1 MARTARGGS
10 SSGSKRRAAPKTA
23 AAPRRR
29 RARSAASPR
38 PRIRMYRQGLGDCFL
53 VTLPRS
59 DGKGDAFRIMIDCG
73 VLLGTPD
80 AQRRMNDVVGDIAQ
94 VSGGHVDLLLVTH
107 EHWDHV
113 SGFMQA
119 REAFKGIAFG
129 AVWMGW
135 TESPTDRQARRLG
148 EDRRRALA
156 ALRLADSRLR
166 LAGAA
171 EVAEEVSGLLG
182 FFGAGGGASTTDAL
196 NAARALAPAGGLRY
210 AEPGETPTDL
220 PGTGARLY
228 VLGPPR
234 DEKLLLRSDPSRR
247 NPETY
252 DLAFGGF
259 AIESMMAAPGGA
271 PPEGPFAERLTIPME
286 VARAMP
292 EFHRYWS
299 DGTGGAGEGE
309 AWRRIDGD
317 WLDAAADLALR
328 LDHDTNNTSLA
339 VAIELDNGEV
349 LLFAADAQ
357 VGNWLSWEALAWN
370 VEGRRVT
377 GPDLLARTV
386 FYKVGHHGSHNAT
399 LREKGLEAMD
409 WLRIAAIPVDEEMAR
424 KRRWNSMPLPS
435 LLERLKEKTG
445 GRVLRTDGKAPAGID
460 GLQAAGLFFDFA
472 P

>member
-1 MARTARGGS
+1 MARTAR
-10 SSGSKRRAAPKTA
+10 SGTRRQAAPRTA

-29 RARSAASPR
+29 RAASDAAAQV
-38 PRIRMYRQGLGDCFL
+38 RIRMYRQGLGDCFL

-73 VLLGTPD
+73 VLLGTPG
-80 AQRRMNDVVGDIAQ
+80 AKEKMQDVVADIAQ
-94 VSGGHVDLLLVTH
+94 VSGGRVDLLLVTH

-119 REAFKGIAFG
+119 QEAFKDIAFG

-135 TESPTDRQARRLG
+135 TESPTDLQAKRLAA
-148 EDRRRALA
+148 DRHLALA
-156 ALRLADSRLR
+156 ALRLADNQLR

-171 EVAEEVSGLLG
+171 EVAEEVTGLLG
-182 FFGAGGGASTTDAL
+182 FFGVGGGGASTTDAL
-196 NAARALAPAGGLRY
+196 DAARALVPPDRLRY
-210 AEPGETPTDL
+210 AEPGEAPTL
-220 PGTGARLY
+220 LAGTGARLY

-234 DEKLLLRSDPSRR
+234 DETLLLRSDPSRKK
-247 NPETY
+247 PETY

-259 AIESMMAAPGGA
+259 AMEAMMGA
-271 PPEGPFAERLTIPME
+271 SGETPPDGPFADRLTIPME

-317 WLDAAADLALR
+317 WLNAAADLALR

-357 VGNWLSWEALAWN
+357 VGNWLSWEKLEWE
-370 VEGRRVT
+370 VEGRRVS
-377 GPDLLARTV
+377 GPDLLARSV

-399 LREKGLEAMD
+399 LREKGLETMAR
-409 WLRIAAIPVDEEMAR
+409 LRVAAIPVDEAIAR
-424 KRRWNSMPLPS
+424 KRRWTSMPLPS
-435 LLERLKEKTG
+435 LLERLEERTR
-445 GRVLRTDGKAPAGID
+445 GRVLRTDRPAPAGIG
-460 GLQAAGLFFDFA
+460 GLEDAALFFDF
-472 P
+472 PP